1 MWFLLNLIPDVWYK
15 LFVHGVVV
23 LGLGLT
29 ILSTILRWKLYQ
41 IIGILILIIGVFFE
55 GSYTTEMMWRAK
67 VQEVQKKLDE
77 ANVKSKKET
86 VKLQKKINAQ
96 SQLIKQKAKDNA
108 NLIRQN
114 ASKIDADCKLN
125 ATAIELHNA
134 AASNGKVSGTSKG
147 VTGELPKQSSKLPRE
162 DFKIK

>member
-67 VQEVQKKLDE
+67 VEEVQKKLDE
-77 ANVKSKKET
+77 ANKKSKQVT
-86 VKLQKKINAQ
+86 IKLQKKLNAQ
-96 SQLIKQKAKDNA
+96 TQLIKQKAKDNA
-108 NLIRQN
+108 NLIKQN
-114 ASKIDADCKLN
+114 ANKIDAECKLSD
-125 ATAIELHNA
+125 TVVELHNR
-134 AASNGKVSGTSKG
+134 ASDNEVSGTSKRNVG
-147 VTGELPKQSSKLPRE
+147 KLPKSSNSTE
-162 DFKIK
+162 DYKIK